1 MSEIKR
7 KYQTII
13 FDLDGTLLDTLN
25 DIKNAGNL
33 ALRKHNY
40 PTHSLEK
47 YRNTIGNGMK
57 KLVTDLAPSSI
68 DETMFKVLYQD
79 FLSYYEN
86 EFTKTSYP
94 YPKMNEVI
102 NTLKKQHYNLAVLS
116 NKKDQYTNILIN
128 MHFPNTFQLI
138 YGERDMIPRKPN
150 PHGIYDIIKKL
161 NVKPR
166 NTILVGD
173 SYVDYQTALNAE
185 IFFIGV
191 NWGFKKLDLKQMNSE
206 SLLINE
212 PLELLNVLEKLEKE

>member
-1 MSEIKR
+1 MSEIIR

-25 DIKNAGNL
+25 DIRNAGNL
-33 ALRKHNY
+33 ALRKHNF

-68 DETMFKVLYQD
+68 DETKFNLLYQD
-79 FLSYYEN
+79 FLNYYEN
-86 EFTKTSYP
+86 EFVKTSLP
-94 YPKMNEVI
+94 YNKITELI
-102 NTLKKQHYNLAVLS
+102 NTLRKHNYKLAVLS

-128 MHFPNTFQLI
+128 MHFPNTFQVI
-138 YGERDMIPRKPN
+138 YGERNDIPRKPH
-150 PHGIYDIIKKL
+150 PHSIYEITEKL
-161 NVKPR
+161 NVALA

-185 IFFIGV
+185 ILFIGV
-191 NWGFKKLDLKQMNSE
+191 NWGFKKLDLKEMNST

-212 PLELLNVLEKLEKE
+212 PLELLDILEKLEKE